1 MNRLKFFN
9 KQIFSIVNKGFCD
22 QTSFKIKL
30 SEDITTAK
38 MQVLWRVRNFGQLEL
53 EVLVGR
59 WIEPKI
65 NNMSMEELRLFT
77 DEILEK
83 EVVELDGYLLKNK
96 DIPEGRHYTKLL
108 KDYLYQH

>member
-1 MNRLKFFN
+1 
-9 KQIFSIVNKGFCD
+9 
-22 QTSFKIKL
+22 
-30 SEDITTAK
+30 
-38 MQVLWRVRNFGQLEL
+38 
-53 EVLVGR
+53 
-59 WIEPKI
+59 
-65 NNMSMEELRLFT
+65 MEELRLFT